1 MADGDGERV
10 GCVSG
15 LGGFGE
21 IEVAGYL
28 ELDLLFGGEAVA
40 DDGALDGE
48 GGVLGY
54 WEVAVGGC
62 EHGDSADLA
71 EFEGALGVG
80 GEEDFFDGDDFG
92 LPEFEE
98 GGQLGVDL
106 EEAHGGP
113 IFFVEADGSSAE
125 GAKPGVATG
134 VIDFDDAVAGEL
146 CSAVDTEDAHGVSL
160 ARGGLLK
167 SGRLYVVTAVVGK
180 SGFATGGRDRYNR
193 RDATKVEAGHTD

>member
-1 MADGDGERV
+1 LSVVDVADGDGERV

-21 IEVAGYL
+21 IEEAGYH

-80 GEEDFFDGDDFG
+80 GEEDFFDGDDLG
-92 LPEFEE
+92 LPELEE
-98 GGQLGVDL
+98 RGELYVDL
-106 EEAHGGP
+106 EEADGGA
-113 IFFVEADGSSAE
+113 IFFIEADGSGAE
-125 GAKPGVATG
+125 GTEFWIAGRV
-134 VIDFDDAVAGEL
+134 VDFDDAVAGEL
-146 CSAVDTEDAHGVSL
+146 CSAVDAEDPHGDQSTVL
-160 ARGGLLK
+160 RAFDNGGA
-167 SGRLYVVTAVVGK
+167 SY
-180 SGFATGGRDRYNR
+180 
-193 RDATKVEAGHTD
+193 